1 MQLSVS
7 VIIPCFNVE
16 NYIREAVNSIFQQ
29 NEIEIELICVD
40 DCSEDRTFEILQEIK
55 SLHPLN
61 VFIYKNEIN
70 QGAAFSRNRGLE
82 SASGTY
88 IQFLDADDLL
98 LPGKISYQL
107 NLCKGESNLP
117 GFIVG
122 DIIKEYA
129 SGEKENIIAECDNV
143 WLGLMK
149 TRLGC
154 TCSNLWNK
162 EALMAVGGFDI
173 NLKSSQEGD
182 LMFRLLKNGEKIIY
196 DYMPLTIVRERKEG
210 SISKLN
216 RGSNWKRYVQLRCD
230 IITYLQLE
238 GKLTADSRNAFNQIL
253 FDAIRY
259 WYPYSP
265 DEAFETYRKYLP
277 ANFVPVVSTS
287 TSKNYVRLFRL
298 LGFRMTEK
306 IKILRKS

>member
-1 MQLSVS
+1 MIKVS

-16 NYIREAVNSIFQQ
+16 NYICEAVDSVFQQ
-29 NEIEIELICVD
+29 NEIEFELICVD
-40 DCSEDRTFEILQEIK
+40 DCSEDRTYEILQEIK
-55 SLHPLN
+55 SSHPQN
-61 VFIYKNEIN
+61 VFIYKNEVN
-70 QGAAFSRNRGLE
+70 RGGAFSRNRGLE
-82 SASGTY
+82 SATGTY

-98 LPGKISYQL
+98 LPGKISHQL
-107 NLCKGESNLP
+107 NLFKETSNLP

-129 SGEKENIIAECDNV
+129 SGEQGNIIAECDNV

-149 TRLGC
+149 ARLGC
-154 TCSNLWNK
+154 TCSNLWKK
-162 EALMAVGGFDI
+162 EALMAIGGFDI
-173 NLKSSQEGD
+173 NLKSSQEAD

-196 DYMPLTIVRERKEG
+196 DNLPLTVVRERKIG
-210 SISKLN
+210 SISNLN
-216 RGSNWKRYVQLRCD
+216 RGANWKRYVQLRCK
-230 IITYLQLE
+230 IITYLQFE
-238 GKLTADSRNAFNQIL
+238 GKLAADRQSAFNQIL